1 MATDSDSMTKLSLL
15 PKKNKALTQVAG
27 ANRQQGASVMMLSG
41 TSVAAPVVSGTVAL
55 MLQANPGLT
64 PPLSKATLQFSA
76 RPLPLPGASLL
87 QQGAGMINVEGAI
100 RLARVLRSDIG
111 TAAASGVLVPGASML
126 ATGRSKPLTQSTLAI
141 TCFN

>member
-64 PPLSKATLQFSA
+64 P
-76 RPLPLPGASLL
+76 
-87 QQGAGMINVEGAI
+87 
-100 RLARVLRSDIG
+100 
-111 TAAASGVLVPGASML
+111 
-126 ATGRSKPLTQSTLAI
+126 
-141 TCFN
+141 